1 MYGVRTSWP
10 FLQLLE
16 RGERGDEAFFV
27 GNLAVKCRLHA
38 RTIVGG
44 GATGKLVAL

>member
-1 MYGVRTSWP
+1 M
-10 FLQLLE
+10 LK
-16 RGERGDEAFFV
+16 RGERGDEAFF
-27 GNLAVKCRLHA
+27 GGDLAMKCRLHA